1 LFGEKNFL
9 ARLQYYICISYFV
22 SDEPKH
28 IILNIVGNDQFE
40 FAYWGW
46 RNIFLPLFVTD
57 RPITA
62 HQKNYMCIQVQLG
75 VDEPSD
81 NSVCDIL
88 YRLIIIDGDKGYI
101 K

>member
-1 LFGEKNFL
+1 
-9 ARLQYYICISYFV
+9 
-22 SDEPKH
+22 
-28 IILNIVGNDQFE
+28 
-40 FAYWGW
+40 
-46 RNIFLPLFVTD
+46 
-57 RPITA
+57 
-62 HQKNYMCIQVQLG
+62 MCIQVQLG